1 MLHIFAL
8 GCLCLDHCL
17 SDVYS
22 RNHKVSFRECKDWSH
37 CSNLWNTFHLT
48 AVVSSSSL
56 IKITEL
62 VRHNKERL
70 KYTAVRSIASKPW
83 ENGFQ
88 SVKFLTQ
95 PYARAAVYPA
105 ARLSDCLCYLRC
117 KQSRLGTSFYSCSST
132 AQMSISHQWQ
142 FFQRSCK
149 KKAIKYMCCKFFRT
163 GNSSA

>member
-8 GCLCLDHCL
+8 ACLCLDHCL

-88 SVKFLTQ
+88 SNSSLSLVPGLLYILQPGFLT
-95 PYARAAVYPA
+95 ASATWDASSHA
-105 ARLSDCLCYLRC
+105 LAHLSTPVLPQLKCPFH
-117 KQSRLGTSFYSCSST
+117 TSGSS
-132 AQMSISHQWQ
+132 
-142 FFQRSCK
+142 FNGPVK
-149 KKAIKYMCCKFFRT
+149 KKL
-163 GNSSA
+163 